1 MKEASQ
7 RIAAMSLEDYNKK
20 LDEEERNM
28 ENEISSNK
36 KNFAK
41 FNSEEPELEDQEL
54 KMNKFRNYLFS
65 EAKKVSTPQL
75 LSQIVDII
83 NNTYIDEVKMRNNG
97 EDEKEDL
104 EETVNETIQSEGN
117 NISELNQTS
126 TTENAEKKYKYKF
139 FNNYIFENIIF
150 FSFIIFRY
158 YYRGIA
164 YYTDKPPKSNQN
176 QNNSDDSY
184 VEDD

>member
-7 RIAAMSLEDYNKK
+7 RIAAMSIEDYNKK

-36 KNFAK
+36 KNFAQL
-41 FNSEEPELEDQEL
+41 NSEEPEQEDQEL

-97 EDEKEDL
+97 DNEEKEDL
-104 EETVNETIQSEGN
+104 QETVNETINTEGN
-117 NISELNQTS
+117 NTSELNQT
-126 TTENAEKKYKYKF
+126 TTETGEKKYK
-139 FNNYIFENIIF
+139 
-150 FSFIIFRY
+150 
-158 YYRGIA
+158 
-164 YYTDKPPKSNQN
+164 
-176 QNNSDDSY
+176 
-184 VEDD
+184 

>member
-7 RIAAMSLEDYNKK
+7 RIAAMSIEDYNKK

-36 KNFAK
+36 KNFAQL
-41 FNSEEPELEDQEL
+41 NSEEPEQEDQEL

-97 EDEKEDL
+97 DNEEKEDL
-104 EETVNETIQSEGN
+104 QETVNETINTEGN
-117 NISELNQTS
+117 NIFELNKT
-126 TTENAEKKYKYKF
+126 TTETGEKKYK
-139 FNNYIFENIIF
+139 
-150 FSFIIFRY
+150 
-158 YYRGIA
+158 
-164 YYTDKPPKSNQN
+164 
-176 QNNSDDSY
+176 
-184 VEDD
+184 